1 MFAEKTNITP
11 LENKQIRDSVDK
23 WADEELT
30 RRKNVESDIL
40 NKDINT
46 IQDRYSHVL
55 DEITDHLKGVK
66 SSLDEKISYNRSQID
81 KWKEDINAL
90 TSKYNIGKPG
100 YGIGYKAYE
109 LAKEIVDID
118 MKPLKDPVGDMER
131 RSILKEKL
139 DKVEKEFSTVKG
151 IINNDFNKDLDD
163 LLKSDRFN
171 VDLKISADDYNTIAT
186 KMKFNTVYKLTKL
199 NDDGKEMV
207 VDALDNELT
216 NEIRNAQHKALQSR
230 YSKNFK
236 DYNDYGKVGQDLDT
250 KYFDLVHDTTMDP
263 TLRKSIMTQLGDY
276 ISQYKSIMNAISDFS
291 QMGGDTINDPTS
303 WTFRFNDVLKNV
315 REIYRN
321 KFALDISDDVK
332 KTNIETLHSAILAD
346 INGAREYYKTTTPEV
361 LPELNTRIKGFNNRI
376 DSEI

>member
-1 MFAEKTNITP
+1 MSEKTILNDSVDNIHNSIYGQGGGYDQRLKKMFAEKTNITP

-131 RSILKEKL
+131 IY
-139 DKVEKEFSTVKG
+139 FKG
-151 IINNDFNKDLDD
+151 
-163 LLKSDRFN
+163 
-171 VDLKISADDYNTIAT
+171 
-186 KMKFNTVYKLTKL
+186 
-199 NDDGKEMV
+199 
-207 VDALDNELT
+207 
-216 NEIRNAQHKALQSR
+216 
-230 YSKNFK
+230 
-236 DYNDYGKVGQDLDT
+236 
-250 KYFDLVHDTTMDP
+250 
-263 TLRKSIMTQLGDY
+263 
-276 ISQYKSIMNAISDFS
+276 
-291 QMGGDTINDPTS
+291 
-303 WTFRFNDVLKNV
+303 
-315 REIYRN
+315 
-321 KFALDISDDVK
+321 
-332 KTNIETLHSAILAD
+332 KT
-346 INGAREYYKTTTPEV
+346 
-361 LPELNTRIKGFNNRI
+361 
-376 DSEI
+376 